1 MYVRTRKNFKLS
13 LSRVKERER
22 EKEGWMEGGERER
35 RENEIYLLSLSLSRS
50 LVRTNV
56 QIYRCVHCTCDIF
69 FDSVIV
75 INTSRSLTSFMATYI
90 LLDPNE
96 FVQQQQQQAMSAVA
110 AATAANVNN
119 NPQANSH
126 LLHNLN
132 IPNKSSSSNDVSL

>member
-1 MYVRTRKNFKLS
+1 MRTRKNFKLS

>member
-1 MYVRTRKNFKLS
+1 M
-13 LSRVKERER
+13 
-22 EKEGWMEGGERER
+22 
-35 RENEIYLLSLSLSRS
+35 
-50 LVRTNV
+50 
-56 QIYRCVHCTCDIF
+56 
-69 FDSVIV
+69 IV

>member
-1 MYVRTRKNFKLS
+1 VRTRKNFKLS

>member
-22 EKEGWMEGGERER
+22 EKEGWMEGGEKEKRGR
-35 RENEIYLLSLSLSRS
+35 NLSSLSLSRS